1 MIVLEYEN
9 DTIAAV
15 STPPGEGGIGIVRMS
30 GDASLSI
37 ALEIFVHSRF
47 RERKDSFLHKK
58 ESFLPRKLYYGYIL
72 DETGNKLDEV
82 LLSYMKAPFTYTSE
96 DVVEINAHGGIVPL
110 QNILHL
116 VLRKGA
122 RLAEPGEFTKRAFL
136 NGKIDLVQAESVLS
150 LIRAKTEKGLK
161 AALQSLHGSLSKE
174 IKQMREELLSIL
186 SKIEVEVDFS
196 EEDLDL
202 EEESYLNIKER
213 LKAIKERLEVLL
225 EKRTQGKILQDG
237 LKTVIV
243 GRPNVG
249 KSSLYN
255 YLIREERAIVT
266 EVPGTTRDLL
276 VEFVNLK
283 GIPLKLMDTAG
294 FREGPDRVEKIG
306 MEFSKR
312 AMHEADLLL
321 FMLDAE
327 TGITREDRWI
337 YESIFDENNNPK
349 IIIII
354 NKVDLTQKI
363 KKEEI
368 KKLFTADCVVEISLL
383 KGTGLKELEA
393 AVADAVFRG
402 NLTGEEGVIVLEA
415 RQGNLLSKTA
425 QNIRE
430 ALDALEAK
438 IPPDIVSIDIKQA
451 WKHLSELLGE
461 DIKDE
466 VLDYIFSRFCIGK

>member
-1 MIVLEYEN
+1 MVVEYED

-37 ALEIFVHSRF
+37 ALEIFAHSRL
-47 RERKDSFLHKK
+47 RGKKDFFQKMESLH
-58 ESFLPRKLYYGYIL
+58 PRNLYYGYIV
-72 DETGNKLDEV
+72 DEAGNELDEV
-82 LLSYMKAPFTYTSE
+82 LLSYMKAPYTYTSE

-110 QNILHL
+110 QKILHL

-174 IKQMREELLSIL
+174 IKQMREELLSII
-186 SKIEVEVDFS
+186 SQIEVEVDFS

-202 EEESYLNIKER
+202 EEAVYRNIKEK
-213 LKAIKERLEVLL
+213 LMLIKERLEILL
-225 EKRTQGKILQDG
+225 EKRNQGKILQDG

-266 EVPGTTRDLL
+266 EIPGTTRDLL
-276 VEFVNLK
+276 VEFVNLN
-283 GIPLKLMDTAG
+283 GIPLKLIDTAG
-294 FREGPDRVEKIG
+294 FRENGDRVEKIG

-312 AMHEADLLL
+312 AMREADLLL

-327 TGITREDRWI
+327 TGITQKDRWI
-337 YESIFDENNNPK
+337 YDSIFDEGNNPK
-349 IIIII
+349 LIVII

-363 KKEEI
+363 TTDEI
-368 KKLFTADCVVEISLL
+368 KRLFSADRIVEISLL
-383 KGTGLKELEA
+383 EGTGLQELEDT
-393 AVADAVFRG
+393 VTDAVFKG
-402 NLTGEEGVIVLEA
+402 NVTRDEGVIVLEA
-415 RQGNLLSKTA
+415 RQGNLISKAA
-425 QNIRE
+425 QNITE
-430 ALDALEAK
+430 ALDALEGK